1 MIDSII
7 TSAQRIGYADAVLD
21 VFKVI
26 KELEIDIDQ
35 RIKIQEVMISKQ
47 LFYNLPQK
55 SNAYDELKATINE
68 IQP

>member
-1 MIDSII
+1 MIDNII
-7 TSAQRIGYADAVLD
+7 TSAQRIGYADAILD

-47 LFYNLPQK
+47 LFYNLPQN
-55 SNAYDELKATINE
+55 SNSYDELKATINE
-68 IQP
+68 IQR